1 MLSSNLPSKNH
12 KLLSSKTVTQ
22 SVVVLAVLNIN
33 NHNSKEKLSNIQFQ
47 NLLHKVIVIQFAQA
61 QDVNG
66 KTKRK
71 RIKRLLHIQVMDQIL
86 KKLLG
91 PKLVLKQLKI
101 QLATLGQS
109 KEMKMETSKI
119 FQLQLQY
126 KV

>member
-61 QDVNG
+61 QVVNG

-91 PKLVLKQLKI
+91 QKLVLKLLKI